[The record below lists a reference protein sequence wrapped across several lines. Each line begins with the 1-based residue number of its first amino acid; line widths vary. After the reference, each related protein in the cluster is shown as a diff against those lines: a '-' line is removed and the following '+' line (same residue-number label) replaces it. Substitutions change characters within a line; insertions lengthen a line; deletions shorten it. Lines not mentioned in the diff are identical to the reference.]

1 MTTKKP
7 EKSTLEALKAAG
19 LPYPTITPE
28 EKQAFRDEAG
38 YGIWWAWGV
47 DVLLLAVPPLVGA
60 LFFGLTARNFAAL
73 VWADAFV
80 LWMFGLAHT
89 AVDRVRMMALPA
101 DFFPAEERFAD
112 LLVRWGW
119 ATRERIGEAKRLVCG
134 ARTGVFRAV
143 KFTLAFVAI
152 YSFLLVMIA
161 LIIGVTFDEEGPFEY
176 LVVPLAVRE
185 YFTTKAFWGFV
196 LLAALGKLPYFGR
209 SLVGRASRENKGERL
224 LALLGLSGPSNEYA
238 GYCFVHIWGVLFAG
252 VFIDKMEAGRLA
264 AVLFILV
271 IVAFR
276 SFIAYFSV
284 NERRLFD
291 YLWEKASRES

>member
-7 EKSTLEALKAAG
+7 EKSWMENARAMG
-19 LPYPTITPE
+19 MPVPTITPE
-28 EKQAFRDEAG
+28 EKQAFHDEAG
-38 YGIWWAWGV
+38 FGIWWAWGV
-47 DVLLLAVPPLVGA
+47 DVVMLAVPPLVGA

-80 LWMFGLAHT
+80 LWLFGLAYT
-89 AVDRVRMMALPA
+89 AVDRARMMALPA
-101 DFFPAEERFAD
+101 DPLPAERRFAN

-119 ATRERIGEAKRLVCG
+119 ATA
-134 ARTGVFRAV
+134 ARVAEVEQQMSGSRPGLFRAV
-143 KFTLAFVAI
+143 KSTVAFVAL

-161 LIIGVTFDEEGPFEY
+161 LMIGVTFDEEGPFEY

-185 YFTTKAFWGFV
+185 SFTTRELWVFV
-196 LLAALGKLPYFGR
+196 VLAVLGKLPYFGR
-209 SLVGRASRENKGERL
+209 NLLGRASRENKGERL

-252 VFIDKMEAGRLA
+252 IFVSNLQAGRIT

-276 SFIAYFSV
+276 AFVAYFSV
-284 NERRLFD
+284 NEHRLFG